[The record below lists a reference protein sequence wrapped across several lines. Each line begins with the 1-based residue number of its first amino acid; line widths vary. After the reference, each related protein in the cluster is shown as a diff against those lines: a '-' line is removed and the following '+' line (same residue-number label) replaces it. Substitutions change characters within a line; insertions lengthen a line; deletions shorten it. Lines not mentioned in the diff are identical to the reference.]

1 MDRNLLSSG
10 LLAFAIAIIATPLVI
25 RYSKRKGYLAS
36 INHRSSHVQSVPNTG
51 GIILYFS
58 VLIPLLVFSDYPDQE
73 DFTLMISAFSV
84 LLITGVIDDFNPI
97 PVLFK
102 FLGQFIPAIVI
113 VTSIN
118 AQELALPFLHDVI
131 HPPGIFNYIAW
142 IIFIVMTINAF
153 NLIDGIDGLAIG
165 MGISGALFY
174 LLEFISLEM
183 HDMAVFSFAL
193 ICALIGLL
201 IFNFSRRRKIFLGDT
216 GSLFIGGVLV
226 FFALKFINYPDSRLP
241 LNHSFFMVFGSI
253 FLPLADMIRVALERI
268 LKGISPF
275 RADRTHIHHFVLQI
289 FRGDHIKSTA
299 ILVMIQLLVMFS
311 FVWMAKINDAP
322 ILLLLMLSLLI
333 YYLMIL
339 GIKLRLLSNTNT
351 DAY

>member
-1 MDRNLLSSG
+1 MDRNLLFSG
-10 LLAFAIAIIATPLVI
+10 LLAFVIAIIATPLVV
-25 RYSKRKGYLAS
+25 RYSKRKGFLAS
-36 INHRSSHVQSVPNTG
+36 INHRSSHDQSVPNTG

-58 VLIPLLVFSDYPDQE
+58 VLIPLLLFSDYPVQE

-97 PVLFK
+97 PVIFK

-118 AQELALPFLHDVI
+118 AQELALPFLHNHI
-131 HPPGIFNYIAW
+131 HLPGIFNYIAW

-174 LLEFISLEM
+174 LLEFIGLGM
-183 HDMAVFSFAL
+183 YDMAVFSFAL
-193 ICALIGLL
+193 ICALTGLL
-201 IFNFSRRRKIFLGDT
+201 FFNFSRKRKIFLGDT

-226 FFALKFINYPDSRLP
+226 FFALKFINYPDAQLP

-253 FLPLADMIRVALERI
+253 FIPLSDMIRVALERI
-268 LKGISPF
+268 FKGISPF
-275 RADRTHIHHFVLQI
+275 RADRSHIHHLVL
-289 FRGDHIKSTA
+289 RMCGDNHIKSTA
-299 ILVMIQLLVMFS
+299 ILVAFQLSVMFC
-311 FVWMAKINDAP
+311 FIWIARIQEAP
-322 ILLLLMLSLLI
+322 ILLTLILSFLV
-333 YYLMIL
+333 YYLVIL
-339 GIKLRLLSNTNT
+339 GIKSQLRGYTKT
-351 DAY
+351 VAD